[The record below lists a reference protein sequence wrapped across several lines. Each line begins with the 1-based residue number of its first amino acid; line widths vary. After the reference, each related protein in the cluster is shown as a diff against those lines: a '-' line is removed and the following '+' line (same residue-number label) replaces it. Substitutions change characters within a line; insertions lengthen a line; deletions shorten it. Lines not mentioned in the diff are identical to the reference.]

1 MKILVMGPPGAG
13 KGSQSAK
20 IVDNYKIPSIS
31 TGQMFR
37 EAYAN
42 NDPVGIEA
50 MKFIKQ
56 GNLVSDKITN
66 ELVKHRLHE
75 EDAKKSFILDGYP
88 RTVTQAIA
96 LDEVLEGMGTKLDAV
111 INILSSNDVLFERM
125 EARRVC
131 KECGATYHLVFKKP
145 QQEGVC
151 DKCGGELYQRAD
163 DTLES
168 VKRRLEI
175 YETKTK
181 PLLDYYNRKGIL
193 FNINGMQEFKNVY
206 SDIEL
211 VLREL

>member
-20 IVDNYKIPSIS
+20 IVKSYNIPSIS

-37 EAYAN
+37 EAYKN
-42 NDPVGIEA
+42 NESMGIEA
-50 MKFIKQ
+50 MEYIKN
-56 GNLVSDKITN
+56 GNLVSDQITN
-66 ELVKHRLHE
+66 KIVKHRLHRYDTE
-75 EDAKKSFILDGYP
+75 RSFLLDGYP
-88 RTVTQAIA
+88 RTVRQAVA
-96 LDEVLEGMGTKLDAV
+96 LDEMLENMGTKLDAV

-125 EARRVC
+125 ENRRVC
-131 KECGATYHLVFKKP
+131 KKCGATYHLIFKKP
-145 QQEGVC
+145 SISGVC
-151 DKCGGELYQRAD
+151 DLCSGELYQRED

-181 PLLDYYNRKGIL
+181 PLLDYYEKKGIL
-193 FNINGMQEFKNVY
+193 YNINGMQPFDNVY
-206 SDIEL
+206 ADIEL

>member
-20 IVDNYKIPSIS
+20 IVENYKIPSIS

-37 EAYAN
+37 EAFAN

-50 MKFIKQ
+50 MKYIKN
-56 GNLVSDKITN
+56 GNLVSDEITN

-75 EDAKKSFILDGYP
+75 HDAEKSFILDGYP

-96 LDEVLEGMGTKLDAV
+96 LDEVLKDMGTKLDAV
-111 INILSSNDVLFERM
+111 VNILSSNDVLFERM

-131 KECGATYHLVFKKP
+131 KECGASYHLIFKKP
-145 QQEGVC
+145 DLEGIC
-151 DKCGGELYQRAD
+151 NKCGGDLYQRAD

-181 PLLDYYNRKGIL
+181 PLLDYYDEKGIL
-193 FNINGMQEFKNVY
+193 YNINGMQKFDKVY

>member
-20 IVDNYKIPSIS
+20 IVENYKIPSIS

-37 EAYAN
+37 DAYAN

-50 MKFIKQ
+50 MKYIKQ
-56 GNLVSDKITN
+56 GKLVSDEITN
-66 ELVKHRLHE
+66 ELVKHRLQD
-75 EDAKKSFILDGYP
+75 EDTKKSFILDGYP
-88 RTVTQAIA
+88 RTVAQAIA
-96 LDEVLEGMGTKLDAV
+96 LDEVLASMGTKLDAV

-131 KECGATYHLVFKKP
+131 KKCGASYHLVFRKPKK
-145 QQEGVC
+145 EGIC
-151 DKCGGELYQRAD
+151 DICGGELYQRAD

-168 VKRRLEI
+168 VKRRLAI
-175 YETKTK
+175 YEEKTK
-181 PLLDYYNRKGIL
+181 PLLDYYEKKGIL
-193 FNINGMQEFKNVY
+193 YNINGMQEFEKVY